1 MRFNYV
7 VRFLIARL
15 NSFVNA
21 VCYALALSR
30 HRCCSDIVNS
40 AMQKKLALHEENAD
54 VELKELIRFKV
65 CTSDVD
71 PLAKVLLWWLK
82 ARKSERLVLVLV

>member
-1 MRFNYV
+1 MARFNSIV
-7 VRFLIARL
+7 DAVRHTLARP
-15 NSFVNA
+15 
-21 VCYALALSR
+21 R

-71 PLAKVLLWWLK
+71 TLAKRLLWWLK
-82 ARKSERLVLVLV
+82 AHKSERLVLVLV